1 MLFSDILSQN
11 HVIKLLTES
20 ADKGRIPHAQLFIGK
35 SGYGVLPVA
44 LALINIYYAETLEVK
59 TKGVKTA
66 VMFSVINITILIY
79 IFFSCCKI

>member
-44 LALINIYYAETLEVK
+44 LAFSQYILCRNTGGEN
-59 TKGVKTA
+59 KGGQDRCNVQCNQYNHPDC
-66 VMFSVINITILIY
+66 FLRY
-79 IFFSCCKI
+79 

>member
-35 SGYGVLPVA
+35 SGYG
-44 LALINIYYAETLEVK
+44 TL
-59 TKGVKTA
+59 
-66 VMFSVINITILIY
+66 L
-79 IFFSCCKI
+79 